1 MKAYSKR
8 HILFLTKSNDNIRI
22 LSMIAEVTYFVIECT
37 EDCMAFRSRTLSRS
51 DFVVF
56 SII

>member
-1 MKAYSKR
+1 MEAYSKR

-22 LSMIAEVTYFVIECT
+22 LSMIAEATF
-37 EDCMAFRSRTLSRS
+37 FRLNTQKIVWLFDHELSRS